1 MCYDIIFS
9 LDAANDFKKLSAR
22 DRATVAEAIE
32 QHLRHEPGEVSKSRI
47 KRLRDLEHP
56 QYRLGVGE
64 IRVFYDIQKETVEVL
79 AVVSKSR
86 AAEWLDDVGEQ

>member
-1 MCYDIIFS
+1 MRYDIIFS
-9 LDAANDFKKLSAR
+9 REAANDFKKLSAR
-22 DRATVAEAIE
+22 ERATVIEAIE
-32 QHLRHEPGEVSKSRI
+32 QHLRHEPGKVSKSRI

-56 QYRLGVGE
+56 QYRLGIGE
-64 IRVFYDIQKETVEVL
+64 IRVFSDIQKETVEVL

>member
-1 MCYDIIFS
+1 MRYDIIFS
-9 LDAANDFKKLSAR
+9 REAANDFKKLSACE
-22 DRATVAEAIE
+22 RATVIEAIE
-32 QHLRHEPGEVSKSRI
+32 QHLRHEPGKVSKSRI

-56 QYRLGVGE
+56 QYRLRVGE